1 MPLAGI
7 GIGLGTALAGG
18 AAAGAT
24 IYGAKKSASSNTQA
38 ADIAAKAQADASAAQ
53 TKSNEETLAFQRQ
66 QAEND
71 YRNQEITRK
80 ANYDQYASSQNR
92 LKFLDSAVGL
102 PERQVP
108 DYVASQDPNFL
119 GTPSAGQVLTKPA
132 SSGPAPAVNWSA
144 DPNTLSKQLTDY
156 FAAKGAPATEVPYWV
171 SKAGE
176 LVQRGKELNDPTYAD
191 KRLAAANI
199 LGGGGSAPASPS
211 YASPAASAPVY
222 SANTY
227 LQQRQNPL
235 PSMLS
240 Y

>member
-1 MPLAGI
+1 MSLFTGAIALGSLLAVA
-7 GIGLGTALAGG
+7 GT
-18 AAAGAT
+18 
-24 IYGAKKSASSNTQA
+24 KSAFDIAGSKIQSNATKNA
-38 ADIAAKAQADASAAQ
+38 ADIAAKSLIDSSAAQ
-53 TKSNEETLAFQRQ
+53 TKSNEETLAFQKQ

-80 ANYDQYASSQNR
+80 ANYDQYATGQNR

-119 GTPSAGQVLTKPA
+119 GTPSAGQVLSK
-132 SSGPAPAVNWSA
+132 SSGPAPAVDGSPASISA
-144 DPNTLSKQLTDY
+144 YFKSKGVSDAET
-156 FAAKGAPATEVPYWV
+156 PYWV
-171 SKAGE
+171 SKGPE
-176 LVQRGKELNDPTYAD
+176 LVARGKEIHNPNYAMD
-191 KRLAAANI
+191 RLSQADI
-199 LGGGGSAPASPS
+199 LGGGKQSAAPKATTP
-211 YASPAASAPVY
+211 YATPY
-222 SANTY
+222 SAGTY